1 MCHGQKLVIPAIWID
16 VSIGNLDSHDMM
28 GNHTT
33 FIPYNLTIAQTHMY
47 ICIIYIYI
55 HTDTSIFLWSQT
67 FWLISYITLSRDKV
81 VAFTLP
87 SRYILPNCW
96 CLNPTSS
103 WIIQSVV
110 KSNVT
115 IHVFRVFVYIYI
127 HTFIHTMCM
136 LHIHFRIIYPCE
148 TTILN
153 DFSTDRRKVRCA
165 ADAACA
171 SDGGRPCLRR
181 SLGGFPKSW
190 GYPESSPMFFLFNEK
205 IIVWVDLL

>member
-47 ICIIYIYI
+47 ICIIYIYTQI
-55 HTDTSIFLWSQT
+55 HQFFLWSQT

-81 VAFTLP
+81 AAFTLP
-87 SRYILPNCW
+87 SSYILPNYW

-127 HTFIHTMCM
+127 YIHVYTLCVCYTSISGSS
-136 LHIHFRIIYPCE
+136 IHVKPRSSMTSLRIVEKSGAQPTRLAQATE
-148 TTILN
+148 EGLAWGGHSGGSLN
-153 DFSTDRRKVRCA
+153 H
-165 ADAACA
+165 
-171 SDGGRPCLRR
+171 GGTPNPAQC
-181 SLGGFPKSW
+181 
-190 GYPESSPMFFLFNEK
+190 FFLMRK
-205 IIVWVDLL
+205 S